1 MKKNL
6 TFSKLLML
14 FVIAALPL
22 SMMAQEGKKTCKAC

>member
-14 FVIAALPL
+14 VIMAVLPL
-22 SMMAQEGKKTCKAC
+22 SMMAQEGKKTRKAC